1 MVAEELRRKNT
12 QWILYYFVGLVPAIA
27 ASWGK
32 FWVTGSPVVDNN
44 PVVGNAVYLIV
55 ALFCLGLGLQGFAYY
70 HLVFTY
76 TLTLKT
82 ARKTAVG
89 AVTLGSLM
97 LPLLS
102 NDVFLYLAYGNLLNQ
117 GMVTYVQPELIQYSD
132 FVTYVATDW
141 LDCPNHYSPILLM
154 LFGMVTWLGKSL
166 WASFVLLK
174 ILFWGI
180 SLAIIQ
186 LLYLFFHQLQ
196 ASATHS
202 NKYIQNFS
210 LIVLAPIFW
219 LQGVGQLHS
228 EVVILLFII
237 GLMGS
242 LYTEKWIT
250 AGLLVGLIAA
260 AKIMYGAVFFPFLLL
275 YLWFQYRTDWATL
288 LNKVTYSV
296 SIALGVIVLSYFPF
310 WEGLATLTNPFAYHE
325 NKPLNHSVVG
335 VLTDIIFYGQQLL
348 LDAEAPIGQWVLENA
363 NGVIDK
369 TMIAQPL
376 GKAYKLFGLC
386 LAGWVLLRI
395 FI

>member
-12 QWILYYFVGLVPAIA
+12 RWILYYFVGLVLAIA

-44 PVVGNAVYLIV
+44 SVVGNAVYLI
-55 ALFCLGLGLQGFAYY
+55 AGLFCLGLGLQEFAYY
-70 HLVFTY
+70 HLVFTH

-82 ARKTAVG
+82 AKKIAIG

-102 NDVFLYLAYGNLLNQ
+102 NDVFLYLAYGNLLNK

-154 LFGMVTWLGKSL
+154 LFGMATWLGKSL
-166 WASFVLLK
+166 WASFIVLKLVVW
-174 ILFWGI
+174 LI
-180 SLAIIQ
+180 SVDIIQ
-186 LLYLFFHQLQ
+186 LLYLFFYQLR

-202 NKYIQNFS
+202 SKYTQNFS
-210 LIVLAPIFW
+210 LIVLAPIFG

-237 GLMGS
+237 GFIGG
-242 LYTEKWIT
+242 LYARKWAI
-250 AGLLVGLIAA
+250 AGLLVGLIAS
-260 AKIMYGAVFFPFLLL
+260 AKIMYGAVFLPFLLL
-275 YLWFQYRTDWATL
+275 YLWVQYRTDWSTFL
-288 LNKVTYSV
+288 KKVAYSI
-296 SIALGVIVLSYFPF
+296 SIVLGIIVLSYFPF
-310 WEGLATLTNPFAYHE
+310 WEGITTITNPLSYHE
-325 NKPLNHSVVG
+325 NKPPNHSVVG

-348 LDAEAPIGQWVLENA
+348 LDAEVPIGQ
-363 NGVIDK
+363 
-369 TMIAQPL
+369 
-376 GKAYKLFGLC
+376 
-386 LAGWVLLRI
+386 
-395 FI
+395 